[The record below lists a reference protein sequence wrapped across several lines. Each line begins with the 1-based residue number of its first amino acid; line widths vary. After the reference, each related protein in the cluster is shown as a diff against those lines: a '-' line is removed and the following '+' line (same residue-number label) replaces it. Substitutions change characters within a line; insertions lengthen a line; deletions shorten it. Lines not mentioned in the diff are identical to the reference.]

1 MNGDLI
7 SREVAVELLRDKAQ
21 HYTVSMFAT
30 SDECHMARVVALEA
44 ANEIE
49 SLPAVD
55 AVPVVHGRWESV
67 DSSYWRWTSSDAVSV
82 SHTTYRCGRCGWGTV
97 VKTNYCPNCGAM
109 MRGKSDEA
117 E

>member
-7 SREVAVELLRDKAQ
+7 SREAAVKLLTDKA
-21 HYTVSMFAT
+21 YGYYVSMFAT

-55 AVPVVHGRWESV
+55 AVPVVHGRWIEGMKCSV
-67 DSSYWRWTSSDAVSV
+67 
-82 SHTTYRCGRCGWGTV
+82 CGQIDLA
-97 VKTNYCPNCGAM
+97 KPNYCCNCGAM

>member
-7 SREVAVELLRDKAQ
+7 SREAAVKLLTDKA
-21 HYTVSMFAT
+21 YGYYVSMFAT

-55 AVPVVHGRWESV
+55 AVPVVHGRWIDGMKCS
-67 DSSYWRWTSSDAVSV
+67 A
-82 SHTTYRCGRCGWGTV
+82 CGQIDLA
-97 VKTNYCPNCGAM
+97 KPNYCPNCGAM